1 MKENNILIFEDEW
14 PTIRGSFDLA
24 NQFAFNGKLHF
35 NSISRSQ
42 DITFSS
48 WNGIYDAVFVDITLA
63 KNSALDGFYIIKE
76 IQNKKLIDMNKVIV
90 LTGNSKVM
98 EKLKEM
104 KLNVNIKNVLY
115 KPIAFNELTNHL
127 QRILQTEHIE

>member
-76 IQNKKLIDMNKVIV
+76 IMYISFERFVRNK
-90 LTGNSKVM
+90 
-98 EKLKEM
+98 
-104 KLNVNIKNVLY
+104 
-115 KPIAFNELTNHL
+115 
-127 QRILQTEHIE
+127 RIEYHVFTIYLVAGFS

>member
-1 MKENNILIFEDEW
+1 
-14 PTIRGSFDLA
+14 
-24 NQFAFNGKLHF
+24 
-35 NSISRSQ
+35 
-42 DITFSS
+42 
-48 WNGIYDAVFVDITLA
+48 
-63 KNSALDGFYIIKE
+63 
-76 IQNKKLIDMNKVIV
+76 
-90 LTGNSKVM
+90 M